1 MKAKLS
7 VTTFQRSGNMACAPR
22 YNKPATAI
30 AWKILGKPANLSF
43 KRSKQQEYV
52 NKMLLSQETSR
63 VK

>member
-1 MKAKLS
+1 MPI
-7 VTTFQRSGNMACAPR
+7 APR